1 MAVIYLFDHQK
12 QPKKPIRDVV
22 EIIHREGDYEA
33 EAQIKAAQKPEYG
46 DFFGFRCADGRFR
59 MFLITRRETSDET
72 GICTITGPDAAL
84 QELESS
90 VLPGRMTLSGKTA
103 ETAAKD
109 AISGTEWRLDRLA
122 IATQDTVYLEDAY
135 YSTRWAALKKIAAA
149 VNVRAVPY
157 YIFATGRIVGRKVD
171 LVSKAPVFRGLIITR
186 RQGAKNILITEEGT
200 PYRRVFALGR
210 IISSTEPPEQ
220 VTIAGTAWSTANG
233 DPVDKPA
240 GQDYIEIPGAVGGE
254 YVFEDKQEE
263 DPARLAQKAYDDLL
277 SKQQAKAAGIANI
290 SDTEYMP
297 NYTHRAARMY
307 DLAVVRT
314 ENGDTVATTII
325 NIERYFVQKH
335 LTKIEVG
342 EEKESDLDTQIAR
355 LKVQEA
361 DTARRAGGAGA
372 GAKEAKEMVLEA
384 EKKITLMSQQI
395 ELRAMAADVAQF
407 AEQTVTTFTE
417 IGAKFDA
424 IDQQLT
430 LYATQTAVDNIGNTV
445 NTLSAQIELQAGQI
459 SQKVSAGEI
468 ASAINQT
475 AQSVLID
482 AGKIDLRGYVTAD
495 TLETTTLKVLEEAR
509 IPELKALEFN
519 CSGLGTI
526 NTLYVGEGAVIP
538 SMNYAG
544 TVLGH
549 AELTM
554 GDIVTASILNNGTD
568 IDLQHSHSVSVN
580 DDGTIT
586 FGEVSSSGGS
596 FRIADT
602 KAYKDGVSAAKN
614 TGYANGKADWSP
626 VSIERTDYNTTNKT
640 VTVRALNA
648 AGVPILALETI
659 DATEIYEAGYNAG
672 YNAGAESGN
681 NEAYYNTGWND
692 ALATVKVGN
701 DAPTKITD
709 LGDNVYQM
717 TLKIWASA
725 KDLSG
730 NTYRVQT
737 KTIYPS
743 KGIYS

>member
-1 MAVIYLFDHQK
+1 MAVIYLFDAQK
-12 QPKKPIRDVV
+12 QLKKPVRDVV
-22 EIIHREGDYEA
+22 EIIHREGEYEA
-33 EAQIKAAQKPEYG
+33 EAQITAAQKPEYG
-46 DFFGFRCADGRFR
+46 DFFGFWCADRIFR
-59 MFLITRRETSDET
+59 MFLVTRRETSDET
-72 GICTITGPDAAL
+72 GICTIAGPDAAL

-90 VLPGRMTLSGKTA
+90 VLAGRLVLNEKTL
-103 ETAAKD
+103 ETAAGE
-109 AISGTEWRLDRLA
+109 IIQGTDWQIGQ
-122 IATQDTVYLEDAY
+122 IAPETQNKLYLEDAY
-135 YSTRWAALKKIAAA
+135 YSTRWAALKKTAAA
-149 VNVRAVPY
+149 AKVRAVPY
-157 YIFATGRIVGRKVD
+157 YEFAAGRIVGRKVD
-171 LVSKAPVFRGLIITR
+171 LISKAPVFRGLIINR
-186 RQGAKNILITEEGT
+186 RQGARNILITEEGT
-200 PYRRVFALGR
+200 PYRRVFALGK

-220 VTIAGTAWSTANG
+220 VTIAGIAWSTANG

-297 NYTHRAARMY
+297 NYIHRAARMY

-361 DTARRAGGAGA
+361 DTARRAGGARA
-372 GAKEAKEMVLEA
+372 GAKKAEKMVLEA
-384 EKKITLMSQQI
+384 TELISLQTKRIEALAQDI
-395 ELRAMAADVAQF
+395 ELKATYEEVQRF
-407 AEQTVTTFTE
+407 EEQTITTFTE
-417 IGAKFDA
+417 INGRFDA
-424 IDQQLT
+424 VAGQLE
-430 LYATQTAVDNIGNTV
+430 LTAKKTDVDNIGNTV
-445 NTLSAQIELQAGQI
+445 NTLNAQIELQAGQI

-554 GDIVTASILNNGTD
+554 GDIVTASVLNNGTD
-568 IDLQHSHSVSVN
+568 IDLQHSHSVSVA

-596 FRIADT
+596 FKVADT
-602 KAYKDGVSAAKN
+602 KAYKDGVSAARSA
-614 TGYANGKADWSP
+614 GYANGKTDWSP
-626 VSIERTDYNTTNKT
+626 VSIERTDYDTTKKT

-648 AGVPILALETI
+648 AGVPVLALETI
-659 DATEIYEAGYNAG
+659 DATEIY
-672 YNAGAESGN
+672 NAGANSGN
-681 NEAYYNTGWND
+681 YEAYYNTGWSS
-692 ALATVKVGN
+692 ALETVAVGI
-701 DAPTKITD
+701 DTPTKIVD

-717 TLKIWASA
+717 TLTVWASG
-725 KDLSG
+725 KDIYG
-730 NTYRVQT
+730 NTYRVASRIVYPT
-737 KTIYPS
+737 KGLYT
-743 KGIYS
+743 